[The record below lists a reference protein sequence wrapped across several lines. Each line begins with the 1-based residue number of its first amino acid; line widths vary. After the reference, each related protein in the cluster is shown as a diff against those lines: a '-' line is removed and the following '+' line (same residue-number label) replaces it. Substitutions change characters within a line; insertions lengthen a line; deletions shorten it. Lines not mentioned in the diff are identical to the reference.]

1 MFSKFSLKGVIQK
14 VRSLRR
20 GGGERGRGVIE
31 KRTKT
36 NRGRGVLACVYV
48 RFFKKDA
55 EIFKMKFFSF
65 SPIFPVDYNSSMKY

>member
-1 MFSKFSLKGVIQK
+1 MLRGHSKSTFVDEG
-14 VRSLRR
+14 
-20 GGGERGRGVIE
+20 RGRGVIE
-31 KRTKT
+31 KPTKT

-55 EIFKMKFFSF
+55 EIFKMRFFSF